1 MLEYREELLP
11 AKSGLPTARCNGILI
26 HSLYDPMR
34 EAEQYLR
41 SLSLPSQLKTILV
54 LGSGLGYL
62 EHYLCSLYPNA
73 KVLSL
78 QFSTFFDGKVIHSLP
93 ASHCY
98 YPYPDRS
105 VEDFLFEIMEGI
117 DFRDLQILAWN
128 PSFRAYTGI
137 AQTISERVLQVLR
150 EMGRSL
156 QTTYVFGRKWIL
168 NCIKNF
174 LFHPPKWSFQTVPH
188 PICIAA
194 SGPSLV
200 ENLPYLRRFRDRYIL
215 WALPSSLMTLQK
227 HGLFPDLGIMTDAG
241 YYATYLLHP
250 YRRNRDKKEPSL
262 PLAFP
267 LTAAFLSPHPSIE
280 PILFSQGTGIE
291 RMFLPH
297 FPFPVEYVPPH
308 GTVAGTAL
316 ELALKMTTGPVV
328 FVGLDLS
335 VTRSLDHPRS
345 HPFEVLLDLQT
356 SRLQGTETPWIR
368 RIWDQYPEQLTSN
381 HRTSPALKT
390 YAGWFR
396 MHAHR
401 WKNRVFRIAPSP
413 VDTGMEKKP
422 PSFLGTFPPVSSPF
436 LHPATPSLSWEE
448 RTQAARMILKNLFQ
462 SLPAV
467 DPDIAKAFDLASV
480 DKVNPLDPRTRLY
493 VTLEKV
499 EKTLGGKF

>member
-1 MLEYREELLP
+1 
-11 AKSGLPTARCNGILI
+11 
-26 HSLYDPMR
+26 
-34 EAEQYLR
+34 
-41 SLSLPSQLKTILV
+41 
-54 LGSGLGYL
+54 
-62 EHYLCSLYPNA
+62 
-73 KVLSL
+73 
-78 QFSTFFDGKVIHSLP
+78 
-93 ASHCY
+93 
-98 YPYPDRS
+98 
-105 VEDFLFEIMEGI
+105 
-117 DFRDLQILAWN
+117 
-128 PSFRAYTGI
+128 
-137 AQTISERVLQVLR
+137 
-150 EMGRSL
+150 
-156 QTTYVFGRKWIL
+156 
-168 NCIKNF
+168 
-174 LFHPPKWSFQTVPH
+174 
-188 PICIAA
+188 
-194 SGPSLV
+194 
-200 ENLPYLRRFRDRYIL
+200 
-215 WALPSSLMTLQK
+215 MTLQK